1 MRFGRILFRKELLPF
16 AMKGDTT
23 MGEMLYKSCKAVA
36 ELNKVEGFDP
46 MAVASII
53 HKENQE
59 DQLYLEVKYR
69 KLWFRLCNPNG
80 EISKKLLSANEN
92 MAIIEARV
100 YRDCKDPEEC
110 YIGSGFSQ
118 KFRTDDLNFG
128 AKFLETAETAAIGR
142 ALAEAGYGI
151 QFVEGEEGDQEQVDA
166 GFPVSQAQ
174 KMGYQN
180 PQMNTDNQM
189 QGYPQAQGYEAFSQN
204 QNPVAYQNFQRPI
217 PPSNPS
223 PQTQPQIDNRQ
234 PVEVILQ
241 SLTYEQAKQVE
252 AVGSNKGK
260 TLGQLAVENPSA
272 IQWYAN
278 TYKGPNNLLRA
289 AAWLLLEQAA

>member
-1 MRFGRILFRKELLPF
+1 
-16 AMKGDTT
+16 

-36 ELNKVEGFDP
+36 ELNRVEGFDP
-46 MAVASII
+46 MAVVSTI

-80 EISKKLLSANEN
+80 KISKKVLSANEN

-100 YRDCKDPEEC
+100 YRDCNDPEES

-118 KFRTDDLNFG
+118 KFRTDDANFG
-128 AKFLETAETAAIGR
+128 LKFLESAETAAIGR

-151 QFVEGEEGDQEQVDA
+151 QFVEGEEGDREQVDA
-166 GFPVSQAQ
+166 GFPMSQAQ
-174 KMGYQN
+174 RMGYQPSQM
-180 PQMNTDNQM
+180 PQTGPSYQQNKNN
-189 QGYPQAQGYEAFSQN
+189 YPAFDQN
-204 QNPVAYQNFQRPI
+204 QSGGSYSGFTPVRNPNTSNFQGSAPI
-217 PPSNPS
+217 DSR
-223 PQTQPQIDNRQ
+223 QT
-234 PVEVILQ
+234 VETILQ
-241 SLTYEQAKQVE
+241 SLTYEQAKQIE
-252 AVGSNKGK
+252 AVGANKGK

-272 IQWYAN
+272 LQWYAN

-289 AAWLLLEQAA
+289 AALRLLQQAA

>member
-1 MRFGRILFRKELLPF
+1 
-16 AMKGDTT
+16 

-46 MAVASII
+46 MAVASTI

-80 EISKKLLSANEN
+80 KISKKLLSANEN

-166 GFPVSQAQ
+166 GFPVSKAQ

-180 PQMNTDNQM
+180 PQMNTENQM

-204 QNPVAYQNFQRPI
+204 PVAYQNFQRPI
-217 PPSNPS
+217 PASNPS
-223 PQTQPQIDNRQ
+223 LQTQPQIDNRQ

-289 AAWLLLEQAA
+289 AAWLLLEQVA

>member
-1 MRFGRILFRKELLPF
+1 
-16 AMKGDTT
+16 

-36 ELNKVEGFDP
+36 ELNRVEGFDP
-46 MAVASII
+46 MAVVSTI

-80 EISKKLLSANEN
+80 KISKKVLSANEN

-100 YRDCKDPEEC
+100 YRDCNDPEES

-118 KFRTDDLNFG
+118 KFRTDDVNFG
-128 AKFLETAETAAIGR
+128 MKFLESAETAAIGR

-151 QFVEGEEGDQEQVDA
+151 QFVEGEEGDREQVDA
-166 GFPVSQAQ
+166 GFPMSQAQ
-174 KMGYQN
+174 RMGYQP
-180 PQMNTDNQM
+180 PQMSQTGPSYQ
-189 QGYPQAQGYEAFSQN
+189 QN
-204 QNPVAYQNFQRPI
+204 QNNSPVFDQNRGGGSYSGFTPVRNPNTPNFQGQAPI
-217 PPSNPS
+217 DSH
-223 PQTQPQIDNRQ
+223 QA
-234 PVEVILQ
+234 VETILQ

-252 AVGSNKGK
+252 AVGANKGK

-272 IQWYAN
+272 LQWYAT

-289 AAWLLLEQAA
+289 AALRLLQQAA

>member
-1 MRFGRILFRKELLPF
+1 
-16 AMKGDTT
+16 

-80 EISKKLLSANEN
+80 KISKKLLSANEN

-180 PQMNTDNQM
+180 PQMNTENQM

-204 QNPVAYQNFQRPI
+204 PVAYQNFHRPI